1 MADFTYEGA
10 GAAPSPVRMATV
22 ANWTGAVLS
31 LALVVSIGVWSYGV
45 ISRDVSGVPV
55 VQAVSDPM
63 RVAPEKP
70 GGTLADHQG
79 LAVNAVAAQGAAAD
93 PAERLVLAPVP
104 AGLQAD
110 DVALGAL
117 KMMRPASFEPSLA
130 ANAMVVDPVPEADPL
145 PEADAPRL
153 ESFAALADEIAEK
166 SRPLSPLQPEVQD
179 EIAAALAS
187 AALPED
193 AEEDA
198 LAAAEPV
205 RFSGPGLAQSLRPKM
220 RPAGLSDGPR
230 ASAERM
236 TLPATETAEID
247 PDSLPAGT
255 RLVQIG
261 AFDSPDAARAEWGRL
276 DQRFGEYLE
285 GKTRVIQRA
294 TSGGRVFYR
303 LRAHGFGDLSDARRF
318 CAAFVA
324 QSIDCI
330 PVVTR

>member
-10 GAAPSPVRMATV
+10 GQAPSPVRMATV

-31 LALVVSIGVWSYGV
+31 LALVAGIGVWSYGI
-45 ISRDVSGVPV
+45 ISRDVSGIPV
-55 VQAVSDPM
+55 VQAVSGPM
-63 RVAPEKP
+63 RVAPEDP

-79 LAVNAVAAQGAAAD
+79 LAVNAVAGQGAAAD

-110 DVALGAL
+110 DVALSAL
-117 KMMRPASFEPSLA
+117 KMMQPAAFDASLA
-130 ANAMVVDPVPEADPL
+130 ENAEVAALVPEGDPVPESAEP
-145 PEADAPRL
+145 AL
-153 ESFAALADEIAEK
+153 EGAFAALADEIAAASK
-166 SRPLSPLQPEVQD
+166 PLTPLLPEAED
-179 EIAAALAS
+179 EITAALAS
-187 AALPED
+187 VLADD
-193 AEEDA
+193 AGEEP
-198 LAAAEPV
+198 LAEPEPV
-205 RFSGPGLAQSLRPKM
+205 RYSGPGLAQSLRPKM

-230 ASAERM
+230 ASARDVAPATQVTEIEPE
-236 TLPATETAEID
+236 TLPT
-247 PDSLPAGT
+247 GT

-261 AFDSPDAARAEWGRL
+261 AFDSPDAARAEWVRL
-276 DQRFGEYLE
+276 EQRFGEYLE
-285 GKTRVIQRA
+285 GKDRVIQRA

-324 QSIDCI
+324 QNVDCI